1 MRPSPQADRPSGGAR
16 LRVPSEAT
24 GRNAAETISAP
35 VFPDAAS
42 LCYSA
47 PQRSARCASS
57 KNQKGATSM
66 KQLTSALNNWWWR
79 DANPV
84 GRR

>member
-1 MRPSPQADRPSGGAR
+1 MQ
-16 LRVPSEAT
+16 
-24 GRNAAETISAP
+24 NA
-35 VFPDAAS
+35 VS
-42 LCYSA
+42 LSLNNWCYSA